1 MSSFAEFL
9 ISRVFLV
16 WRVFLGRMELLAV
29 SNISD
34 IREARSW
41 SIVGKHVVKLYA
53 LITCSKRQK
62 AGRFSRNDHEVR
74 INWTVES

>member
-1 MSSFAEFL
+1 MLSFVEFL

-16 WRVFLGRMELLAV
+16 WRVLLGGMELLAV

-41 SIVGKHVVKLYA
+41 SIVGKHVVKL
-53 LITCSKRQK
+53 
-62 AGRFSRNDHEVR
+62 
-74 INWTVES
+74 